1 MKAAFKMSM
10 VSQEKDES
18 EDEDA
23 DDDDSYDADLQGL
36 KEFIRSDDGEELE
49 GDEVLGLYA
58 MFDPD
63 LMDDDNLC
71 ATNPLQSG
79 CNAHNLQLTVQDGF
93 RALPVTRQFN
103 CSQYHTAEIDVAY
116 FN

>member
-10 VSQEKDES
+10 GSQEKDKS

-49 GDEVLGLYA
+49 GDEVLGLHA
-58 MFDPD
+58 MFDSD

-71 ATNPLQSG
+71 ATNPL
-79 CNAHNLQLTVQDGF
+79 
-93 RALPVTRQFN
+93 
-103 CSQYHTAEIDVAY
+103 
-116 FN
+116 

>member
-10 VSQEKDES
+10 ISQEKDES

-36 KEFIRSDDGEELE
+36 KEFIRSEDGEELE
-49 GDEVLGLYA
+49 GDKVLGLHA

-79 CNAHNLQLTVQDGF
+79 CNSQKTTVQ
-93 RALPVTRQFN
+93 Q
-103 CSQYHTAEIDVAY
+103 
-116 FN
+116 